1 MDIIYIDMCRY
12 DIQEQREVPVR
23 YAGIYRPIS
32 STAFNL
38 DTEKKTRLIEDCIA
52 FRYRLSWFWWT
63 MYNFF
68 VFWVRVYTN
77 TEMVWDNRGHQNA
90 NVFSRAPKMRRGTW
104 VENSSSHNNETHQY
118 QGTPTRIKALCWK
131 WGESLENSVVAVTA
145 VTAQHPPQ
153 NNRHV
158 KRTVL

>member
-1 MDIIYIDMCRY
+1 MGIIYIDMCRY

-38 DTEKKTRLIEDCIA
+38 DTEKNWRLYSLQIQIVMI
-52 FRYRLSWFWWT
+52 L
-63 MYNFF
+63 MNHVQFF